1 MSNLRFIFAAGC
13 LFAAKLC
20 LADTQLKAPVAE
32 IRPETLT
39 TLQDTRVDN
48 YRWLRDDSRQNA
60 KVIDYLKAENA
71 YSTDKSK
78 AWQPLAES
86 IYQEMSARQEE
97 QRYIPPYT
105 KNGWTYQSRYPDQAN
120 YPVIFRQQQ
129 GSTEWQEVVDANAR
143 GAGKAFYRMS
153 GYAVSEDN
161 RFIAVAEDLTGDSQS
176 QISLLDT
183 ATNQWLT
190 DSLLHTS
197 GNMVFSPDG
206 KQIYYVVN
214 DEQTLTPNRVMRHI
228 LGSQQPDTEIYFEAD
243 GRFFT
248 GIARSA
254 SGDYLLITLSGNDL
268 SEVRALSLAD
278 PEAGIQTIR
287 PRAEGVEYYA
297 DHFEGRFY
305 LRSNHQDKNFAIY
318 TARQPGSDLQLLV
331 APEKETLIES
341 FDLLGHWLIIT
352 KRSEGKTQFAKY
364 DLTNGQWQTLQFPD
378 ASYMARQ
385 GSNTDSSAKTFN
397 YIYSSLNRPLSY
409 EQWDLASGHTQSVHQ
424 RKIADYQPGDYDSKL
439 VFVTARDGE
448 SIPVSL
454 VWRKDR
460 FHEGKNPL
468 LVYGY
473 GAYGMSL
480 DAAFSAPR
488 LSLLDR
494 GFVFAL
500 AHVRGGG
507 EKGVNWYQR
516 GKLRHKQNSFNDFID
531 SARGLVTAGYGAKQR
546 VYAMGGSA
554 GGLLVAAAVNQA
566 PELFSAAV
574 LQVPFVDVLNTMLDS
589 SLPLTQQEYAEW
601 GNPATLEYYSLIKSY
616 SPYDNLAEKSY
627 PDMLITTGLNDT
639 QVPYWEAAKY
649 IARLRAVNQNPQA
662 TFLLNTNMN
671 AGHGGR
677 SGRYSRLQD
686 SASAFSFLIFI
697 DQQKNKNSGVTP

>member
-1 MSNLRFIFAAGC
+1 MCNLRFILAAGC

-20 LADTQLKAPVAE
+20 LAGVQLNAPVAE
-32 IRPETLT
+32 VRPETLT
-39 TLQDTRVDN
+39 TLKDTRVDN
-48 YRWLRDDSRQNA
+48 YRWLRDDSRQNQ
-60 KVIDYLKAENA
+60 KVIDYLKAENT
-71 YSTDKSK
+71 YSAEKSR
-78 AWQPLAES
+78 AWQPLTEA

-97 QRYIPPYT
+97 QRYIPPYS
-105 KNGWTYQSRYPDQAN
+105 KNDWTYQSRYPHQAN
-120 YPVIFRQQQ
+120 YPVIFRQQK
-129 GSTEWQEVVDANAR
+129 GRSDWQEVVDANAR
-143 GAGKAFYRMS
+143 GAGKAFYRIS

-161 RFIAVAEDLTGDSQS
+161 RFIAVAEDFTGDSQN

-183 ATNQWLT
+183 ATNRWLT
-190 DSLLHTS
+190 DSLLDTS
-197 GNMVFSPDG
+197 GNMVFSRDG
-206 KQIYYVVN
+206 KQIYYVLN

-228 LGSQQPDTEIYFEAD
+228 IGSQQADTEIYFEPD

-254 SGDYLLITLSGNDL
+254 SGDYLLITLSGNDTA
-268 SEVRALSLAD
+268 EVRALSLTTPD
-278 PEAGIQTIR
+278 VSVQVIK
-287 PRAEGVEYYA
+287 PRIEGVEYYA
-297 DHFEGRFY
+297 DHFAGRFY
-305 LRSNHQDKNFAIY
+305 IRSNHQDKNFAIY
-318 TARQPGSDLQLLV
+318 TASQPGSTLQSLV
-331 APEKETLIES
+331 APEKDTLIES

-352 KRSEGKTQFAKY
+352 RRSEGKTQFARY

-385 GSNTDSSAKTFN
+385 GSNTDSSAKVFN

-409 EQWDLASGHTQSVHQ
+409 EQWDLTTGNTQTVHQ
-424 RKIADYQPGDYDSKL
+424 RQIAGYQAADYDSKL
-439 VFVTARDGE
+439 VFITARDGE

-454 VWRKDR
+454 VWRKDS

-500 AHVRGGG
+500 VHVRGGG
-507 EKGVNWYQR
+507 EKGVDWYQQ
-516 GKLRHKQNSFNDFID
+516 GKLTHKQNSFNDFID
-531 SARGLVTAGYGAKQR
+531 SAHGLVSAGYGAKQR

-554 GGLLVAAAVNQA
+554 GGLLVAAALNQA
-566 PELFSAAV
+566 PTLFSAAV

-601 GNPATLEYYSLIKSY
+601 GNPATPEYYPLIKSY

-697 DQQKNKNSGVTP
+697 DQQKNKHPGVTP